1 MDANLVGAPGFEPA
15 FDQRRLAKRP
25 EHAVMRHCPLA
36 ARHDRDL
43 LAVGGRPRER
53 RVDRACQR
61 IRAPRDDRPIATID
75 RMRGELFCQADRSE
89 EHTSELQSLMCISY
103 AVFCLKKKT
112 QTRY

>member
-1 MDANLVGAPGFEPA
+1 
-15 FDQRRLAKRP
+15 
-25 EHAVMRHCPLA
+25 MRHCPLA

-75 RMRGELFCQADRSE
+75 RMRGELFCQADVR
-89 EHTSELQSLMCISY
+89 
-103 AVFCLKKKT
+103 AVVLCGDARPRRILVYPVDDPRPPGSAYLAYFPRDMLE
-112 QTRY
+112 QRVDQRAAEITRG